1 MSKVAKKV
9 VKAMAKKTIAKIN
22 HGNRMETYIPSG
34 KAVAGPPL
42 GPQLG
47 QVCIYYRCIL
57 ALVVSN

>member
-9 VKAMAKKTIAKIN
+9 VKAMSKKTIAKID

-47 QVCIYYRCIL
+47 QVCSL
-57 ALVVSN
+57 LLLNSSDDFF